1 MNNHLDRRI
10 AYFSM
15 EIAVDANLP
24 TYAGGLGILAGDL
37 LRSAADLGVPMVG
50 VTLLCRKGYFRQKL
64 DGSGQQA
71 ESPDNWAPEN
81 SLERLD
87 VRIPVILANQ
97 TISVKAWRYTIKGI
111 NGFELPVFFLD
122 TGDTANPSY
131 ERSLSNSLY
140 GGDDRYRLS
149 QELVLGIGGVRLL
162 RTLGFN
168 GIDRF
173 HMNEGHSALLALALL
188 EERKG
193 RGNLRSVTGDDLQAV
208 RRKCIF
214 TTHTPVPA
222 GQDQFSPELAASILG
237 PDRMS
242 MLEQTRCCSLG
253 KLNMTYLG
261 LRCSGYVNGVAMRH
275 GEISQGMFPDYPVH
289 AITNGVHAVNWTSAP
304 FQQLFDR
311 HIPEWRK
318 DNLYLRYAIGIEL
331 GEIEEAHAS
340 AKKSALLEIERATGI
355 RLSDHVA
362 TLGFARRAATYKR
375 AELVFSD
382 FNKLRAIREKAGP
395 FQLVFAGK
403 AHPRDEEGKAAIRS
417 VFQAAEALK
426 DVIPVVYIENYDLRW
441 ARLLTGGC
449 DLWLN
454 TPHRPYEAS
463 GTSGMK
469 AALNGV
475 PSLSI
480 RDGWWVEGHF
490 EGVTGWSVGYDEDPE
505 DHEIE
510 IASLYDKLERVIL
523 PLFYTRPKSY
533 AAVMRSCI
541 ALNGAFF
548 NTQRMLSQ
556 YVMNAYFPEDQ
567 DLRSEEAEE
576 LNGTAASAKAPEND
590 ARIFN

>member
-1 MNNHLDRRI
+1 MSNHLERRI

-15 EIAVDANLP
+15 EIAVDPSLP
-24 TYAGGLGILAGDL
+24 TYAGGLGVLAGDL
-37 LRSAADLGVPMVG
+37 LRSAADLGVPIVG

-64 DGSGQQA
+64 DGAGQQM
-71 ESPDNWAPEN
+71 ESPDTWTPEAA
-81 SLERLD
+81 LEALD
-87 VRIPVILANQ
+87 VRIPVILGNR
-97 TISVKAWRYTIKGI
+97 TISVKAWRYLVRGI
-111 NGFELPVFFLD
+111 SGFDVPVYFLD
-122 TGDTANPSY
+122 TGDSSNPPF
-131 ERSLSNSLY
+131 ERSLSDSLY
-140 GGDDRYRLS
+140 GGDERYRLC
-149 QELVLGIGGVRLL
+149 QEVVLGIGGVRLL
-162 RTLGFN
+162 RTLGF
-168 GIDRF
+168 GHIDRF

-193 RGNLRSVTGDDLQAV
+193 RNNLGAVTSDDIEAV
-208 RRKCIF
+208 RRNCIF

-222 GQDQFSPELAASILG
+222 GQDQFSRELAAAVLG
-237 PDRMS
+237 PDRMA
-242 MLEQTRCCSLG
+242 MLEETHCCSLG

-289 AITNGVHAVNWTSAP
+289 AITNGVHAVTWTSEP
-304 FQQLFDR
+304 FQKLYDR

-331 GEIEEAHAS
+331 GEIQEAHAL
-340 AKKSALLEIERATGI
+340 AKATVVQEIEKATGI
-355 RLSDHVA
+355 RFSDHVA
-362 TLGFARRAATYKR
+362 ILGFARRAAAYKR
-375 AELVFSD
+375 ADLLFSD
-382 FNKLRAIREKAGP
+382 LNKLRAIREKSGP

-403 AHPRDEEGKAAIRS
+403 AHPRDEEGKAAIRR
-417 VFQAAEALK
+417 VFQAAESLK
-426 DVIPVVYIENYDLRW
+426 GDIPVAYIENYDLRW
-441 ARLLTGGC
+441 ARLLTSGA

-454 TPHRPYEAS
+454 TPHRPFEAS

-480 RDGWWVEGHF
+480 RDGWWIEGHF
-490 EGVTGWSVGYDEDPE
+490 EGVTGWAIGYDEDPE

-510 IASLYDKLERVIL
+510 IASLYDKLERTIL
-523 PLFYTRPKSY
+523 PLFYTRRKSY

-556 YVMNAYFPEDQ
+556 YVTNAYFPEDE
-567 DLRSEEAEE
+567 DLRSEEAGA
-576 LNGTAASAKAPEND
+576 LRHSTAS
-590 ARIFN
+590 